1 MYADIRCHTN
11 VENNVQHGVSQH
23 LCPNRLYALFLPA
36 LLSLVGSSHTLTYSL
51 HMTFSTSQV
60 NYCQHAF
67 HLCTPLVF
75 YWKVQAQ
82 NNSEAFLYFLL
93 QTQKTQEARNESKQ
107 FMSNKPQRVLGAA

>member
-1 MYADIRCHTN
+1 
-11 VENNVQHGVSQH
+11 
-23 LCPNRLYALFLPA
+23 
-36 LLSLVGSSHTLTYSL
+36 
-51 HMTFSTSQV
+51 MTFSTSQV

-67 HLCTPLVF
+67 LLSTPLVF

-107 FMSNKPQRVLGAA
+107 FMSNKPQRALGAA